1 MADISKIKLPNNT
14 TYDIKDTVTRTAIN
28 SLGEAAYKDFTQGVS
43 SGSDNLVTSDAV
55 YNALQGSSFT
65 ITKSA
70 TDCNLSYTA
79 RKLGNIVVI
88 NLKITTTSAW
98 STNSAKIIASVPSSV
113 APTSFQSVGFVT
125 VGSLP
130 SKHGAW
136 LNTDYKIRMNVQ
148 EAIDSGKTIYI
159 TFVYTL

>member
-1 MADISKIKLPNNT
+1 MADISKISLPNGT
-14 TYDIKDTVTRTAIN
+14 TYNIKDTSARTAIN
-28 SLGEAAYKDFTQGVS
+28 SLGEAAYKDYTQAVS
-43 SGSDNLVTSDAV
+43 YGSNNLVTSDAV
-55 YNALQGSSFT
+55 YSALQGSSFT

-98 STNSAKIIASVPSSV
+98 TTNTAKVIASVPSTI
-113 APTSFQSVGFVT
+113 APTSFQAVGLVT

-159 TFVYTL
+159 TFVYAF